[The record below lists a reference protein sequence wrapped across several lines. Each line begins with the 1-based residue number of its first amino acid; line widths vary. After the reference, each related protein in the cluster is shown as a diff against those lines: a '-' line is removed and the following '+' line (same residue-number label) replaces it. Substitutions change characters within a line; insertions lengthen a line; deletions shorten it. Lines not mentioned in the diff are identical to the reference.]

1 MRTGLT
7 LNGSRREVDADPST
21 PLLWVLRDELQLT
34 GTKYGCG
41 AGLCGACTV
50 HLDGV
55 AVRSCVL
62 PLQVASGRAVTT
74 IEALKQDR
82 IGRALQQAWLD
93 HQVPQCGYCQG
104 GFLMA
109 ATDLLKRHRQPTP
122 AQVDAALTN
131 LCRCGSTPRMRAAIA
146 DATRHLGTPATRREA
161 P

>member
-1 MRTGLT
+1 MRTAIN
-7 LNGSRREVDADPST
+7 LNGSRREVDADPAT
-21 PLLWVLRDELQLT
+21 PLLWVLRDQLHLT

-50 HLDGV
+50 HLDGA

-62 PLQVASGRAVTT
+62 PLQAARGRAVTT

-82 IGRALQQAWLD
+82 VGRALQEAWLA

-109 ATDLLKRHRQPTP
+109 AADLLKRHRQPTP

-146 DATRHLGTPATRREA
+146 DAVERLSARLARQEV
-161 P
+161 

>member
-1 MRTGLT
+1 MRTALM
-7 LNGSRREVDADPST
+7 LNGRRRELEADPAT

-50 HLDGV
+50 HLDGA

-62 PLQVASGRAVTT
+62 PLQAARGRAVTT
-74 IEALKQDR
+74 IEALKHDR
-82 IGRALQQAWLD
+82 VGRALQDAWLA

-104 GFLMA
+104 GFLMV
-109 ATDLLKRHRQPTP
+109 ATELLKRHRQPTP
-122 AQVDAALTN
+122 AQLDAALTN

-146 DATRHLGTPATRREA
+146 DAAQRLRGLPAEPVA

>member
-1 MRTGLT
+1 MPTALT
-7 LNGSRREVDADPST
+7 LNGSRHAIEADPAT
-21 PLLWVLRDELQLT
+21 PLLWVLRDELHLT

-55 AVRSCVL
+55 GVRSCVV
-62 PLQVASGRAVTT
+62 PLQAAQGRVVTT
-74 IEALKQDR
+74 IEALKHDR
-82 IGRALQQAWLD
+82 VGRALQEAWLA

-109 ATDLLKRHRQPTP
+109 ATELLKRHRQPSP
-122 AQVDAALTN
+122 AEVDAALTN

-146 DATRHLGTPATRREA
+146 EAAQRLGARPARQEA

>member
-1 MRTGLT
+1 MRTALT
-7 LNGSRREVDADPST
+7 LNGHRHAVEADPAT

-41 AGLCGACTV
+41 AGFCGACTV

-62 PLQVASGRAVTT
+62 PLQATRGRAITT

-82 IGRALQQAWLD
+82 VGRALQAAWLA

-146 DATRHLGTPATRREA
+146 DAALRLNAQPARQEA